1 MIQSAYQDWKRVFHA
16 PEVGTGAAG
25 AQQGG
30 AKEEVIDDP
39 FAKMDFND
47 FDPET
52 RKLVEAA
59 KAKLT
64 SLQQSLTDTEAKKQ
78 LAELNAQKLQSER
91 DKLKAGAGTPPEPTG
106 REAHLAK
113 FQKILAARG
122 VPETQR
128 VPQSELML
136 ELMEEFGATLKQ
148 DIGRDLGPLASSVIS
163 REAEFAYS
171 QAEQTDK
178 LGMLQVPEV
187 AKQVQEQITAM
198 VQSGQPVTSQI
209 VKNLA
214 SMVYTQHLETNG
226 GTPNLQQQQT
236 HLPNFGGRVSGNA
249 PFKPTQQQQGF
260 KPATVLDP
268 ATDAALQA
276 VMSKWDIKPKSYR
289 GGKA

>member
-1 MIQSAYQDWKRVFHA
+1 MRKSYQDWKRIFHA
-16 PEVGTGAAG
+16 PDGTGAAD
-25 AQQGG
+25 ANQGG
-30 AKEEVIDDP
+30 AKVEIVDDP

-59 KAKLT
+59 KTKLT
-64 SLQQSLTDTEAKKQ
+64 SLQESVTQAEAKIK
-78 LAELNAQKLQSER
+78 LGELQAQKLQSER
-91 DKLKAGAGTPPEPTG
+91 DKLKAGTATPELTG
-106 REAHLAK
+106 REAHLAT
-113 FQKILAARG
+113 FQKILGARG

-136 ELMEEFGATLKQ
+136 ELMEEFGKTLKQ

-198 VQSGQPVTSQI
+198 VQSGQPVSSQV

-214 SMVYTQHLETNG
+214 SMVYTQHLEANG
-226 GTPNLQQQQT
+226 GTPNLQQSQSSV
-236 HLPNFGGRVSGNA
+236 LPNFGGRVSGNHA
-249 PFKPTQQQQGF
+249 YKPQQPQG
-260 KPATVLDP
+260 KQASVLD
-268 ATDAALQA
+268 ADTDRALQV
-276 VMSKWDIKPKSYR
+276 VMGEWFKSGVKPKAYR
-289 GGKA
+289 GGK